1 MKTTEWK
8 ACIEGNCNLH
18 GFITTKDNEDREK
31 IEAAIEREIAK
42 RVDITYEI
50 RKKLDNISA
59 IWTIDFDGQCQAK
72 GELQFVNDNTEEELL
87 KLIKKEAIN
96 KLNITF

>member
-1 MKTTEWK
+1 MKITEWK
-8 ACIEGNCNLH
+8 ACIDGKCNLR
-18 GFITTKDNEDREK
+18 GFITTKDNEGREK

-59 IWTIDFDGQCQAK
+59 IWTIDFDGQCQAN
-72 GELQFVNDNTEEELL
+72 GELQFVNDNTEEQLL